1 MDVPDLS
8 DELSSVIPGI
18 LYLSGFNPS
27 NKLEIL
33 NDYMI
38 RRILRF
44 GDVEDF
50 TNTYDYF
57 EGFEYLNIII
67 RDSSKSH
74 FTKYLIDQCIDFID
88 NAGGPVLVHC
98 YAGISRSATVVIA
111 YLMWK
116 RKIVMREARLFVKSK
131 RESISPNSTFISD
144 LMEFSK
150 VHCIHQA
157 NPIH

>member
-1 MDVPDLS
+1 MFSFMDVPDLS
-8 DELSSVIPGI
+8 DQLSSVIPGI
-18 LYLSGFNPS
+18 LYLSGFKPS

-57 EGFEYLNIII
+57 EGFEYLNIVI

-74 FTKYLIDQCIDFID
+74 FTKDLINQCIDFID

-98 YAGISRSATVVIA
+98 YAGISRSATIVIA

-116 RKIVMREARLFVKSK
+116 RKIGMREARLYVKSK
-131 RESISPNSTFISD
+131 RESISPNNTFISD
-144 LMEFSK
+144 LLNYQFL
-150 VHCIHQA
+150 
-157 NPIH
+157 